1 MNRYITLLLVA
12 AVIFLLGGY
21 VSYRFVSIKQP
32 TATEQSTVLLE
43 QIDEV
48 FKLITVEGYFNEIY
62 DYKDYWQYD
71 WSPFQKKALIRV
83 KAKVSVG
90 YDMSQSKIDMLPE
103 KKLITIAAPNTPTIL
118 SIDHELDYYDIT
130 EGTFNSFTPEDYN
143 RMNKNAKEF
152 VRKRALESN
161 LMSVAAK
168 QQNKA
173 FDMIKSMAT
182 VAGWQVQII
191 PIASTGNTI
200 KQ

>member
-21 VSYRFVSIKQP
+21 VSYRFVSSKQP